1 LSISPPAVRR
11 PGKEHDDA
19 KADLPH
25 GDHPRR
31 RGRRRKR
38 RDGPVRLQG
47 GGVLD
52 RARRPQAPAGSDII
66 LYGGPTAAAAV
77 IDAGLVDEFHLNVH
91 PLIAGRGKKLFANVA
106 ERRRLRRRDTTTF
119 SPGLVALKYERA

>member
-1 LSISPPAVRR
+1 MATTLDGVVA
-11 PGKEHDDA
+11 GENDEMDLFDFKEEGSWTDL
-19 KADLPH
+19 ADLK
-25 GDHPRR
+25 RQ
-31 RGRRRKR
+31 RG
-38 RDGPVRLQG
+38 G
-47 GGVLD
+47 
-52 RARRPQAPAGSDII
+52 DII

-106 ERRRLRRRDTTTF
+106 ERRRLRHRDTTTF